1 MSLSSE
7 AAQQNSQQ
15 EVESLAFLLNST
27 NLGSDAGPSQ
37 HWLTQTDILTTDNLD
52 FDGSFVSN
60 TGKGPK
66 KGCAPR
72 DVGAEFLDSAQ
83 DLESVYSSHLSSCQ
97 DLMSSLNSAAD
108 PAVLFNTDPNIIPN
122 GRSDG
127 PHEPVSRSLSASLAQ
142 EGLGDASGGSSNASR
157 AGHGHLK
164 DGASPRK
171 HPQRGQGYRRLWQ
184 QVTKV
189 SKGQKL
195 QDNLGLAFSDMTVED
210 LLKIVLKLA
219 PQESAVDAIK
229 QGLYYLDSSAMAAL
243 LKELAKQGCLKR
255 AVEIFDWLRSLE
267 SGHELSSLCDLYT
280 YTTMISQ
287 CGSHQQLRRALEL
300 VAEMRSRG
308 IDCNVHTYSA
318 LMNVCIKANEL
329 DLAQDVYK
337 QMLEE
342 GCSPNLVT
350 YNILIDV
357 YVKRCQWEE
366 AVKVLDTLE
375 KQAIQ
380 AEVRTYNTV
389 ISACNKSGQPEQALK
404 VYEKMLAAGVKPSAT
419 TYTALISAYGK
430 KGQVE
435 KALEIFRDMIRRGCE
450 RNVITYS
457 SLISACEKAGR
468 WEMALELFSKMHKE
482 NCKPNVVTFNSL
494 IAACSHGGHWE
505 KASELFEQMQTQG
518 CKPDSITYCGLITAY
533 ERGGQWRRALKAFEQ
548 MQTQGCHP
556 DAAVFNS
563 LMEVLW
569 QSGVLLAQ
577 SKALQLWT
585 LANRSGHFRI
595 YTNSKQDSNVLQ
607 YSTVA
612 FTSGAAVVTVVRWV
626 SELKN
631 KLLKDG
637 HGFFRDKVVF
647 TLHKSKQN
655 RSEQPSARIFE
666 SVSLLLAGNASPFAM
681 HLFDQTITLEA
692 AAAPLTAWLRS
703 AAFNDFV
710 HIQQSQQ
717 LKRISLDLLLSE
729 DVAIAARCIEAFS
742 AVKRYEQLFSINPA
756 LCSQALLVQRPQI
769 VNLALKY
776 GAAFQ
781 MKDDIIYDALQLFDR
796 VSCCGAPL
804 NLAAWPLML
813 CSCLLLAARQV
824 EAPAMWPALDQVT
837 SLTGFGPEVL
847 MAMERNVLM
856 WLGHDVSTISPM
868 RVIQLYLERLGH
880 YLPDFKAVDRVTKD
894 LQTLV
899 LKVACSPVVGL
910 RPSLVGAAA
919 LLVVRRAR
927 GMVPAWPTVLQTMTD
942 YAPTDGELAACV
954 LHIEALMQQ

>member
-1 MSLSSE
+1 MPL
-7 AAQQNSQQ
+7 QQGDGPGGA
-15 EVESLAFLLNST
+15 EVDQLAFLLSSA
-27 NLGSDAGPSQ
+27 NLSEGGHAGPGG
-37 HWLTQTDILTTDNLD
+37 WMTQTDMLTTDNLD
-52 FDGSFVSN
+52 FEAAMGSNGGVRGSSR
-60 TGKGPK
+60 GD
-66 KGCAPR
+66 AR
-72 DVGAEFLDSAQ
+72 AEDPFLDSAH
-83 DLESVYSSHLSSCQ
+83 DLESVYSHMSSCQ
-97 DLMSSLNSAAD
+97 DLMSSLHSAGD
-108 PAVLFNTDPNIIPN
+108 PAGLYSTADMASALQQQ
-122 GRSDG
+122 GRDG
-127 PHEPVSRSLSASLAQ
+127 QLEMAPRSLSASMAQ
-142 EGLGDASGGSSNASR
+142 QESLGDPGAGPGTSYRGTANA
-157 AGHGHLK
+157 GK
-164 DGASPRK
+164 DASPRK

-195 QDNLGLAFSDMTVED
+195 QDNLASWPDLTVED
-210 LLKIVLKLA
+210 LIKITLKLA

-243 LKELAKQGCLKR
+243 LKELAKQGYLKR
-255 AVEIFDWLRSLE
+255 AVEIFDWLRGLE
-267 SGHELSSLCDLYT
+267 PGHELSGLCDLYT

-342 GCSPNLVT
+342 GCTPNLVT

-375 KQAIQ
+375 KQGIQ

-505 KASELFEQMQTQG
+505 KANELFDQMHGQG
-518 CKPDSITYCGLITAY
+518 CKPDSITYCGLISAL

-548 MQTQGCHP
+548 MQAQGCHP

-577 SKALQLWT
+577 AKALQLWT

-595 YTNSKQDSNVLQ
+595 YTNSKQDSNMLQ

-631 KLLKDG
+631 KMLKDG
-637 HGFFRDKVVF
+637 PGFFRDRVVF

-655 RSEQPSARIFE
+655 RSEQPSSRIFE
-666 SVSLLLAGNASPFAM
+666 AVSLLLAGNASPFTM

-692 AAAPLTAWLRS
+692 AAIPLTAWLRS
-703 AAFNDFV
+703 PALNDFV

-717 LKRISLDLLLSE
+717 IKRISLDLLLSE
-729 DVAIAARCIEAFS
+729 DVAIASRCGEAFN
-742 AVKRYEQLFSINPA
+742 AVKRYEAMFIINPA
-756 LCSQALLVQRPQI
+756 LCSPTLLAQRPQI
-769 VNLALKY
+769 VHLALKY
-776 GAAFQ
+776 GAAFGL
-781 MKDDIIYDALQLFDR
+781 KDDTIYDALQLFDR

-804 NLAAWPLML
+804 NVAAWPLML

-824 EAPAMWPALDQVT
+824 EVPAMWPQLEQVT
-837 SLTGFGPEVL
+837 LMTGFGADVL
-847 MAMERNVLM
+847 VGMERSVLV
-856 WLGHDVSTISPM
+856 WLQHDISTISPM
-868 RVIQLYLERLGH
+868 RVIQLYL
-880 YLPDFKAVDRVTKD
+880 
-894 LQTLV
+894 
-899 LKVACSPVVGL
+899 
-910 RPSLVGAAA
+910 
-919 LLVVRRAR
+919 
-927 GMVPAWPTVLQTMTD
+927 
-942 YAPTDGELAACV
+942 
-954 LHIEALMQQ
+954 